1 MITYEVDKADLKY
14 VQEKLKGIEKG
25 APTAIMKAVN
35 ITAKAARKKL
45 LEGVNKSYTVKAG
58 GFNSKMNIHNA
69 SRSRLYAVITSK
81 GRPLTLTRFHAT
93 APKSGGKA
101 DIVKA
106 GLKQLV
112 GSRNI
117 KAFKRKG
124 LMMQRETE
132 DRYPIKVLRSNSV
145 SKMLESV
152 YKGKVNSAVE
162 PVIQE
167 TLHSEI
173 EKQVAKLTQ

>member
-1 MITYEVDKADLKY
+1 MITYEVDRADLKY

-45 LEGVNKSYTVKAG
+45 LEGVNKSYTVKSG
-58 GFNSKMNIHNA
+58 GFNSRMNIHNA

-101 DIVKA
+101 DKSWFEA
-106 GLKQLV
+106 AC
-112 GSRNI
+112 R
-117 KAFKRKG
+117 FK
-124 LMMQRETE
+124 E
-132 DRYPIKVLRSNSV
+132 
-145 SKMLESV
+145 
-152 YKGKVNSAVE
+152 
-162 PVIQE
+162 
-167 TLHSEI
+167 H
-173 EKQVAKLTQ
+173 

>member
-1 MITYEVDKADLKY
+1 
-14 VQEKLKGIEKG
+14 
-25 APTAIMKAVN
+25 
-35 ITAKAARKKL
+35 
-45 LEGVNKSYTVKAG
+45 
-58 GFNSKMNIHNA
+58 
-69 SRSRLYAVITSK
+69 
-81 GRPLTLTRFHAT
+81 
-93 APKSGGKA
+93 
-101 DIVKA
+101 
-106 GLKQLV
+106 
-112 GSRNI
+112 
-117 KAFKRKG
+117 
-124 LMMQRETE
+124 MQRETE

>member
-14 VQEKLKGIEKG
+14 VQEKLKNVEKG

-35 ITAKAARKKL
+35 ATAKAARKKL
-45 LEGVNKSYTVKAG
+45 QERVNKSYTVKTG
-58 GFNSKMNIHNA
+58 GFNSRMVIRNA
-69 SRSRLYAVITSK
+69 SRSKLYAVITSK
-81 GRPLTLTRFHAT
+81 GRTLTLTRFHTT
-93 APKSGGKA
+93 APKSGVKA

-117 KAFKRKG
+117 KAFKRDG
-124 LMMQRETE
+124 LIMQRETE

-145 SKMLESV
+145 SKMIESV

-167 TLHSEI
+167 TLHREI
-173 EKQVAKLTQ
+173 ENQVAKLTQ